1 MHKRAQ
7 YVVRRVVG
15 YTLLSVYL
23 LIAALNSTVVQS
35 YIGAV
40 VGNYFSK
47 EWGGKVRIGALH
59 ASPISHVI
67 LDDIELISPTNDTIY
82 YGERITCRFKAVP
95 FPWRRAEA
103 STKYRS
109 AMDATTSIHSATPRE
124 SRALIWT
131 LSYTT
136 LPSVPPLRKAQAV
149 SSPWRWESCVCTI
162 STTSKTCPNQPT
174 AAPMPT
180 AWTFRTCGS
189 MTSRAISGISAWR
202 TTTSMC
208 ASCRSPLP
216 KPRGSTCG
224 PLHGCRGVA
233 PRHPRHQHGPQTD
246 DSRVFMDARLDFDG
260 WDEMGTIATPWC
272 TTWC

>member
-82 YGERITCRFKAVP
+82 YGERITCRFKRFP
-95 FPWRRAEA
+95 FHGDGLSFDQVSLRNGRYHLHTFRYPSGKSGINLDFIIHYFAE
-103 STKYRS
+103 R
-109 AMDATTSIHSATPRE
+109 ATPSE
-124 SRALIWT
+124 STGGVFTVEVGELLALAATDFEAKQGEI
-131 LSYTT
+131 LERVDA
-136 LPSVPPLRKAQAV
+136 LCKRFPLY
-149 SSPWRWESCVCTI
+149 E
-162 STTSKTCPNQPT
+162 
-174 AAPMPT
+174 
-180 AWTFRTCGS
+180 
-189 MTSRAISGISAWR
+189 
-202 TTTSMC
+202 
-208 ASCRSPLP
+208 
-216 KPRGSTCG
+216 
-224 PLHGCRGVA
+224 
-233 PRHPRHQHGPQTD
+233 D
-246 DSRVFMDARLDFDG
+246 
-260 WDEMGTIATPWC
+260 
-272 TTWC
+272 